1 MKKLLSILAV
11 CLALSG
17 CASNDSNAAA
27 DDDTLTIGIVQHLTI
42 PAIDSA
48 REGFIDYLEDKDIK
62 VKFIEK
68 NAQQDNATNDII
80 TKQFV
85 SDGVDL
91 IYAITTPSAIAAA
104 NATSTSNIPV
114 IFNAVTDG
122 VDAGLV
128 KDNEKP
134 GGNITGVSDVA
145 PLEKQVELIQTFLP
159 NAKKIGMIY
168 NIGEP
173 NGKLQVEQVE
183 QLAPKFGL
191 TVEKKGISQPSEIA
205 TAAQQLAASCDCFY
219 NITDNMI
226 ASATATIADKAN
238 AAGIPVF
245 GAEEGPMKYG
255 LLASDSI
262 NYQKLGEQAGAIA
275 YDILVNKK
283 NPGDIAVQTQKDTKL
298 VINKRIAKDLNITI
312 PDVLLNRAILI
323 ED

>member
-11 CLALSG
+11 CLLLTG
-17 CASNDSNAAA
+17 CADKTTETAK
-27 DDDTLTIGIVQHLTI
+27 DDDTYTIGIVQHLTM

-48 REGFIDYLEDKDIK
+48 REGFINYLEGKDIK
-62 VKFIEK
+62 VEFIEK

-80 TKQFV
+80 AKQFV
-85 SDGVDL
+85 SDDVDL

-104 NATSTSNIPV
+104 NATGGSDLPV

-128 KDNEKP
+128 TNNEKP
-134 GGNITGVSDVA
+134 GKNITGVSDVA
-145 PLEKQVELIQTFLP
+145 PLEKQVELIRTFLP
-159 NAKKIGMIY
+159 KAKKIGMIY

-183 QLAPKFGL
+183 QIAPKFGL

-205 TAAQQLAASCDCFY
+205 TAAQQLAATCDCFY

-238 AAGIPVF
+238 GANIPVF

-262 NYQKLGEQAGAIA
+262 NYEKLGEQAGAIA

-298 VINKRIAKDLNITI
+298 IINKRIAEELNITI
-312 PDVLLNRAILI
+312 PDVLLDRAILI
-323 ED
+323 EE